1 MIVEGAVV
9 VLLLGLILLVSVR
22 AGTTRN
28 FRGHPSDEYTPLL
41 TQGGVF
47 HSKLNTQFDVHCV
60 HDCHYLVGH
69 NLLHL

>member
-28 FRGHPSDEYTPLL
+28 CRGHPSDEYTPLL

-47 HSKLNTQFDVHCV
+47 HS
-60 HDCHYLVGH
+60 
-69 NLLHL
+69 